1 MGHLVSLPRDKSS
14 LELIFPVLFKLGA
27 IKLAVPVVL
36 IIVVV
41 VVIVGIVNLQSLY
54 NLFSLKKFRESKEPS
69 RGSSMKYT
77 FAVLQLCEK
86 TYTTHLLTH

>member
-41 VVIVGIVNLQSLY
+41 VVIVEIVNIQSL
-54 NLFSLKKFRESKEPS
+54 
-69 RGSSMKYT
+69 
-77 FAVLQLCEK
+77 
-86 TYTTHLLTH
+86 H